1 MLILRTVVD
10 EQITRHRLWKIS

>member
-10 EQITRHRLWKIS
+10 EQITRYRY